1 VAEGPDQKLAQSQK
15 ATPCSNCSL
24 TRASPIAAR
33 ADLSPSPQLVGPIME
48 ATKITQKQNTE
59 TETLKK
65 PTKTL
70 NTGSNI
76 RTSTVPKGP
85 HPKLRSTEASAFQNI
100 AIYSCTPAKLSG
112 LSKKG
117 RTNVS
122 YIETI

>member
-1 VAEGPDQKLAQSQK
+1 
-15 ATPCSNCSL
+15 
-24 TRASPIAAR
+24 
-33 ADLSPSPQLVGPIME
+33 ME

-59 TETLKK
+59 TGTLKK
-65 PTKTL
+65 PTETL
-70 NTGSNI
+70 NTDSNI

-85 HPKLRSTEASAFQNI
+85 HPKLGSTEVSAFQNI
-100 AIYSCTPAKLSG
+100 AIYSCSPAKLAG